1 VIRLRAGNR
10 RAGAVPHGAFPCAD
24 EDGVRDR
31 WVAIACQDDADWEML
46 APIIGADDPSLATVA
61 ARTEREDEVEAL
73 VGAWTQERT
82 RAEVAA
88 LLQATGLE
96 AVPVEDFGDLHED
109 PQLAARG
116 HFETHEHPFL
126 GVGLYE
132 RNGFRLSDSA
142 SGYDRAGPTLGQDT
156 EWVLGDVLGL
166 DADAIAALRASGAVE

>member
-1 VIRLRAGNR
+1 MSSV
-10 RAGAVPHGAFPCAD
+10 CD
-24 EDGVRDR
+24 EDGVGDR
-31 WVAIACQDDADWEML
+31 WLAIACHDDADWETL
-46 APIIGADDPSLATVA
+46 AHIVGIDDPALGTVA
-61 ARTEREDEVEAL
+61 GRTAREDDVEAL
-73 VGAWTQERT
+73 VRAWTQDRT

-88 LLQATGLE
+88 RLQAAGLE

-132 RNGFRLSDSA
+132 RNGFRLSGSE

-156 EWVLGDVLGL
+156 DWVLGAVLGL

>member
-1 VIRLRAGNR
+1 M
-10 RAGAVPHGAFPCAD
+10 PHGAFPCVD
-24 EDGVRDR
+24 EDGVGDR
-31 WVAIACQDDADWEML
+31 WVAIACHDDADWETL
-46 APIIGADDPSLATVA
+46 ARIIGVDDPSLGTVT
-61 ARTEREDEVEAL
+61 ARTAREDDVEAL
-73 VGAWTQERT
+73 VRAWTQDRT
-82 RAEVAA
+82 RGEVAA
-88 LLQATGLE
+88 RLQAAGLE

-132 RNGFRLSDSA
+132 RNGFRLSGSE

-156 EWVLGDVLGL
+156 DWVLGAVLGL